1 LGCFGDG
8 RPDHGP
14 LSQSC
19 QASEYSYYNLDVQ
32 FDSADIG
39 GDIDVWTMEKIAR
52 CTLQITNE
60 AGDVL
65 EDRELVD
72 SSGLPVCNLGQTPY
86 HPGVLD
92 YSSCCRAGAQLT
104 FGLVAENT
112 DQSPLALA
120 QGTAVATC
128 VPGQVVSI
136 DLVAQKI

>member
-19 QASEYSYYNLDVQ
+19 QALEYSYYNLDVQ
-32 FDSADIG
+32 FDSADSG
-39 GDIDVWTMEKIAR
+39 AIDVWTMEKIAR

-72 SSGLPVCNLGQTPY
+72 SSGLPVCNGGLTAY
-86 HPGVLD
+86 DLGVLD
-92 YSSCCRAGAQLT
+92 YSSCCRAGAQLN
-104 FGLVAENT
+104 FGVVADSLE
-112 DQSPLALA
+112 PAPLA
-120 QGTAVATC
+120 QGTVSAACAPGTVAML
-128 VPGQVVSI
+128 
-136 DLVAQKI
+136 DLVMKKI